1 VKHEISDP
9 EDMGQKVKCLS
20 CGSPGEGFFCIDC
33 HTILP
38 LSKEADY
45 FTLLEVEKR
54 PLVDSERLKE
64 NFLKIS
70 EMVHPDKYYNAP
82 QEARDVAMGY
92 SSLLNKAYST
102 LKDPKERIRYLISL
116 ETDKEAPV
124 ANRASAETMEFFI
137 EASDVCHE
145 ADVLQKKGGS
155 GESERRELRDR
166 LQGLKKESQKKWE
179 NILQEI
185 ETLDTEWMTAPPEN
199 RRPLVRKLMG
209 LSHELS
215 YLAKLQ
221 SMLNEMIVALS

>member
-1 VKHEISDP
+1 MKHEISDP
-9 EDMGQKVKCLS
+9 EDIGQKVKCLS

-38 LSKEADY
+38 LSKEGDY

-54 PLVDSERLKE
+54 PLVDPVRLKE

-82 QEARDVAMGY
+82 QEAKDVAMGY

-124 ANRASAETMEFFI
+124 ASRASAETMEFFI
-137 EASDVCHE
+137 EASDVCQE
-145 ADVLQKKGGS
+145 ADVLQKKGKS
-155 GESERRELRDR
+155 SESERNELRDR
-166 LQGLKKESQKKWE
+166 LQGFKKESQKKWE
-179 NILQEI
+179 SVLREI
-185 ETLDTEWMTAPPEN
+185 ESLDAEWLAAPPEN
-199 RRPLVRKLMG
+199 RRSVVRKLVG
-209 LSHELS
+209 LSNELS